1 MTPPPAQS
9 DAKPSSSQY
18 TGIQNLGVREGSN
31 HLASSTSGNADRS
44 MASGNDKEEDYSY
57 GKVMFLEA
65 EVMRLRA
72 ALEKFSED
80 GQLPA
85 LDKGKM
91 PVGRS
96 DKSPIYLA
104 QRPLQAQ
111 TQISGNAGSMLDPMG
126 NPINPWDTQQFMRYG
141 MTDVAVPYT
150 SAPLPPSDISLKST
164 QAFVPY
170 GVFPEAIGNISE
182 ANS

>member
-1 MTPPPAQS
+1 
-9 DAKPSSSQY
+9 
-18 TGIQNLGVREGSN
+18 
-31 HLASSTSGNADRS
+31 
-44 MASGNDKEEDYSY
+44 
-57 GKVMFLEA
+57 MFLEA

-72 ALEKFSED
+72 ALEKLSAD

-85 LDKGKM
+85 LDKGGM
-91 PVGRS
+91 PVRTS

-111 TQISGNAGSMLDPMG
+111 TQISGNAGSMLDPAG
-126 NPINPWDTQQFMRYG
+126 NPINPMDTQAFMRCI
-141 MTDVAVPYT
+141 MSDVAIPYT
-150 SAPLPPSDISLKST
+150 SASLSSADISLNST

>member
-1 MTPPPAQS
+1 
-9 DAKPSSSQY
+9 
-18 TGIQNLGVREGSN
+18 
-31 HLASSTSGNADRS
+31 
-44 MASGNDKEEDYSY
+44 
-57 GKVMFLEA
+57 MFLEA

-72 ALEKFSED
+72 ALEKLSAD

-85 LDKGKM
+85 LDQGGM
-91 PVGRS
+91 PVRRS

-111 TQISGNAGSMLDPMG
+111 TQISGNAGSMLDPAG
-126 NPINPWDTQQFMRYG
+126 NPVNPMDTQAFMRYG
-141 MTDVAVPYT
+141 MTDVAIPYT
-150 SAPLPPSDISLKST
+150 SASLPAKDISLRST